1 MRSSVWPLCSSAG
14 LALSLLAAA
23 RLPAQGNFFELP
35 ASRAELEQRAV
46 RDSNDPAAHYNV
58 ALALWNDEEY
68 ARAQTELR
76 LAVKLD
82 PRFALAHLALA
93 CLPYSERTGLWDD
106 IWANKLTPEWRRRL
120 RESDREFSRALM
132 IDPLVDFSVA
142 RLMVPPRN
150 IFTYMFDFIAEWYDH
165 YEQGYR
171 DFYEGRY
178 GDAEHHLGR
187 LIREASRQDRLP
199 AALLRY
205 HGLAAAHLGHYDAA
219 IADFAVL
226 LGRSERQEHSDSIQH
241 FMLNTSEYR
250 YIIGFLE
257 QKAGRADTAQA
268 LYQQAAEEDA
278 GLFMAHVHLA
288 DLYEAHGVVGAAA
301 AERANAVNIAPDDG
315 SLWLDLGLT
324 LYRSGR
330 LREAEAALTQGRTV
344 NPRDARLA
352 YVFGLTEI
360 ALDRPDVAREA
371 LAGAIAL
378 APVRYAQLIADARQR
393 LATLH

>member
-1 MRSSVWPLCSSAG
+1 MQSSGWLLCSSAV
-14 LALSLLAAA
+14 LALSLLGAAP
-23 RLPAQGNFFELP
+23 LPAQGDFFELP
-35 ASRAELEQRAV
+35 ASRSELEQRAV

-68 ARAQTELR
+68 TRAQKELR

-106 IWANKLTPEWRRRL
+106 IWGNKLTPEWRRRL
-120 RESDREFSRALM
+120 RESDDEFSRALM
-132 IDPLVDFSVA
+132 VDPLVDFSVA
-142 RLMVPPRN
+142 RVMVPPRD
-150 IFTYMFDFIAEWYDH
+150 IFSYMIGIVADWYEH
-165 YEQGYR
+165 YQQGYR
-171 DFYEGRY
+171 DFYQGRY
-178 GDAEHHLGR
+178 ADAEHNLGR
-187 LIREASRQDRLP
+187 LIREAPRRDKIPES
-199 AALLRY
+199 LLRF

-219 IADFAVL
+219 IADFDVL
-226 LGRSERQEHSDSIQH
+226 LARSERSEEGDSIQR
-241 FMLNTSEYR
+241 FMLHTSEYR

-288 DLYEAHGVVGAAA
+288 DIYEARGILGAAA

-324 LYRSGR
+324 LYKSGR
-330 LREAEAALTQGRTV
+330 LGEAEAALTQGRTV

-352 YVFGLTEI
+352 YVLGLTEL
-360 ALDRPDVAREA
+360 ALDRPDAGKVA
-371 LAGAIAL
+371 LADAVAL
-378 APVRYAQLIADARQR
+378 APTRFTQLVADARQR
-393 LATLH
+393 LASLH